1 MPPSTSP
8 TIPVLTLKRKQMLNT
23 LISVAMLPTL
33 SISVAHMH
41 RHTRIR
47 ELSLFIPFGFCVC
60 VCFCIVELRKWMTQS
75 DSRACFGMRVCSKR
89 FCACRRCACDSV
101 MQYDCTYK
109 SYLFLC
115 LLFVVHTHMHTK
127 LPDHLSVNWK
137 QWAEN
142 FKLKIIYATARIWHV
157 RYSKQIHIC
166 SYVLVHFSQTVIRL
180 FSRSPSIVC
189 FSMNERMWEF
199 WISFTILLFLLV
211 FFPSL
216 SFAVFDLP
224 HVPLRLWL
232 CLALSQYVVV
242 TSKIY

>member
-1 MPPSTSP
+1 MSVCVFVSSNWENEWHSP
-8 TIPVLTLKRKQMLNT
+8 TLALALVCVFAVNDFAPVAAVLVIRWCNMIARMN
-23 LISVAMLPTL
+23 
-33 SISVAHMH
+33 
-41 RHTRIR
+41 RIC
-47 ELSLFIPFGFCVC
+47 FCVC
-60 VCFCIVELRKWMTQS
+60 YS
-75 DSRACFGMRVCSKR
+75 
-89 FCACRRCACDSV
+89 
-101 MQYDCTYK
+101 
-109 SYLFLC
+109 
-115 LLFVVHTHMHTK
+115 LFVVHTHMHTK